1 MEQQNKKTIIT
12 INGWL
17 GSGKST
23 TAKRIAKEL
32 GYQHFSSGDF
42 FRQVGM
48 DLGITVT
55 ELNIRAETDP
65 QIDVMT
71 DDKLRGMRNAHDVVI
86 DSRTAYHWIP
96 ESFKVYLTLP
106 REIAKERIIRSLSED
121 EMRKK
126 SEQSGTSEE
135 VYANMVKRFESEQKR
150 YWDLYQINNTDL
162 QNYNLV
168 IDTHANSIEQTAEKI
183 LTEYKNWLK
192 N

>member
-1 MEQQNKKTIIT
+1 METSKRKTIIT

-23 TAKRIAKEL
+23 AAKKTASSL

-42 FRQVGM
+42 FRQVGL
-48 DLGITVT
+48 DLGLTVT
-55 ELNIRAETDP
+55 ELNIKAETDP

-71 DDKLRGMRNAHDVVI
+71 DDKLRAMRDAKDVVI

-106 REIAKERIIRSLSED
+106 REIAKERILRSLSED

-126 SEQSGTSEE
+126 SEQSGTPEE
-135 VYANMVKRFESEQKR
+135 IYINMIKRFESEQKR
-150 YWDLYQINNTDL
+150 YWDLYKIDNTDL
-162 QNYNLV
+162 ENYDLV
-168 IDTHANSIEQTAEKI
+168 IDTHTNNIEQTTAKI
-183 LTEYKNWLK
+183 IEEYAKWL
-192 N
+192 NS

>member
-1 MEQQNKKTIIT
+1 MAELNKKTIIT

-23 TAKRIAKEL
+23 TAKRIAGSL

-42 FRQVGM
+42 FRQVGL
-48 DLGITVT
+48 DLGLTVT

-71 DDKLRGMRNAHDVVI
+71 DDKLRAMRDAKDVVI

-106 REIAKERIIRSLSED
+106 REIAKERIIRSLAED

-126 SEQSGTSEE
+126 SEKSGTPEE

-162 QNYNLV
+162 QNYDLV
-168 IDTHANSIEQTAEKI
+168 IDTHANNIEQTTEKI
-183 LTEYKNWLK
+183 LTEYEKWLK
-192 N
+192 E

>member
-1 MEQQNKKTIIT
+1 MENTDKKTIIT

-17 GSGKST
+17 GSGKSSA
-23 TAKRIAKEL
+23 AKAVSKEL
-32 GYQHFSSGDF
+32 NYQHFSSGDF
-42 FRQVGM
+42 FRQVGL
-48 DLGITVT
+48 DLGLTVT

-71 DDKLRGMRNAHDVVI
+71 DNKLRSMRDAKDVVI

-106 REIAKERIIRSLSED
+106 REIAKERILRSLAED

-126 SEQSGTSEE
+126 TEKSGTPEE
-135 VYANMVKRFESEQKR
+135 VYDNMVKRFESEQKR
-150 YWDLYQINNTDL
+150 YWDLYQIDNTDI
-162 QNYNLV
+162 QSYDLV
-168 IDTHANSIEQTAEKI
+168 IDTHANGLEQTANKI
-183 LTEYKNWLK
+183 LTEYKKWLD